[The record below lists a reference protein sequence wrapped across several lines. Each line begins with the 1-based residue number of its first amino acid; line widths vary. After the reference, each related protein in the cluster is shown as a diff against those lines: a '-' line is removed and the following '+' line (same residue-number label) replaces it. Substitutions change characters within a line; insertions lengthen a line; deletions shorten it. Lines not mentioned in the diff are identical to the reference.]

1 MLDIDCFV
9 TPHLKVENLTLSMY
23 PRCILKA
30 LSFELSAGDSLALI
44 GSNGIGK
51 STLLRTLADLRS
63 IEQGQIHWTG
73 GLKAYLGHLPGFK
86 ALLSPL
92 ENLNEVQLYSGHQPD
107 RDESQYYLN
116 KVGLPKKVWVKR
128 CAELSQGQCRRVAL
142 AQVLAKRANLWLL
155 DEPCA
160 ALDLSGRDVFLN
172 LLSEHLQT
180 GGLAIVTGHQ
190 PLSFCAKQLDLEP
203 YAAA

>member
-1 MLDIDCFV
+1 MISY
-9 TPHLKVENLTLSMY
+9 LKVENLTLSVY

-30 LSFELSAGDSLALI
+30 ISFELSTGDSLALI

-63 IEQGQIHWTG
+63 VEKGQINWTG
-73 GLKAYLGHLPGFK
+73 GVKAYLGHLPGFRS
-86 ALLSPL
+86 LLSPL
-92 ENLNEVQLYSGHQPD
+92 ENLSEVQLYAGYHPD
-107 RDESQYYLN
+107 RTQSEHYLK
-116 KVGLPKKVWVKR
+116 KVGLPKNAWTKR

-160 ALDLSGRDVFLN
+160 ALDTSGRDLFLR
-172 LLSEHLQT
+172 LLSEHLEM
-180 GGLAIVTGHQ
+180 GGVAIVTGHQ
-190 PLSFCAKQLDLEP
+190 PLSFCAQQLDLES
-203 YAAA
+203 YAAP